1 MRKFD
6 SIVVEKQGG
15 VSVIHFVDDKI
26 MDSKRIQ
33 VVNDEL
39 NSVAE
44 ESKSGGLLL
53 NMENVR
59 FLSSAAINKLIVLDK
74 RVKSIGGEI
83 RLSNLRPE
91 VRDVFSITNLDRLF
105 TIFDNSTEAMNSFAS
120 RKNPKSRDPE

>member
-1 MRKFD
+1 MQPFH
-6 SIVVEKQGG
+6 SIVVEKRDG
-15 VSVIHFVDDKI
+15 VSVVRFIDDKI
-26 MDSKRIQ
+26 MDTKRIQ

-39 NSVAE
+39 NAVADE
-44 ESKSGGLLL
+44 GKAGRMLL

-74 RVKSIGGEI
+74 RVKTIGGEM

-105 TIFDNSTEAMNSFAS
+105 TIYDNSTEALQSFTTG
-120 RKNPKSRDPE
+120 RKPDNLS

>member
-6 SIVVEKQGG
+6 SIVVENQDGI
-15 VSVIHFVDDKI
+15 SVIHFVDDKI
-26 MDSKRIQ
+26 MDTKRIQ
-33 VVNDEL
+33 LVNDEL

-44 ESKSGGLLL
+44 ENKTGGLLL

-74 RVKSIGGEI
+74 RVKSIGGQI

-105 TIFDNSTEAMNSFAS
+105 SIFDNSTEAMKSFAT
-120 RKNPKSRDPE
+120 RKSPKSRDQE

>member
-6 SIVVEKQGG
+6 SIVVEKQDG
-15 VSVIHFVDDKI
+15 VSVIRFVDDKI

-33 VVNDEL
+33 LVNDEL
-39 NSVAE
+39 TSVAD
-44 ESKSGGLLL
+44 ESKTGGLLL

-74 RVKSIGGEI
+74 RVKTIGGEI

-105 TIFDNSTEAMNSFAS
+105 TIFDSSTEAMKSFAT
-120 RKNPKSRDPE
+120 RKNSKSRDQK